1 MQDNSRK
8 NRIINKINDLKAQIL
23 ELGSQIEQERN
34 ENNEEDTAIRQELL
48 DKREILEQQI
58 LELQNG
64 LTLASNSAELPAD
77 LGKTFTI
84 DMNGSSRELTIVLP
98 DEADPS
104 TGSIS
109 IDSPIAKALLGK
121 KQGEIAS
128 VSTPMGNQQYLIKKV
143 V

>member
-98 DEADPS
+98 DEANPS
-104 TGSIS
+104 MGSIS